1 MRASAV
7 REATTTTTQGDLG
20 GVGCFSQCS
29 TAVCF
34 TATQFSSSL
43 PRSVN
48 SRPDSLHY
56 PAGGSSPA
64 GGVLETQTLL
74 PYHDHDV
81 SAAEGTRSIVQ
92 MSEMG
97 CQTSGGAQKTVATQV
112 VETSRKDCS
121 TQVVVAKKTACT
133 QVDKECR
140 SFGTQAQFQSRTVG
154 IQCSREK
161 PPPPKVKSAGV
172 QTESALVPMDAARE
186 AVGVVETTARPCAMP
201 EEAAAVE
208 SAAQLLCPPE
218 LLVPMDAPHE
228 AVGVVQTTAR
238 PCVITEA
245 AASVESAAQLLC
257 PPELRDSEAQ
267 DCGES
272 VTAGACGSQESRR
285 SRQDALQRAI
295 TERGGMTQSPRK
307 RKVREAASRGEKF
320 RRISERLHGATG
332 VRRDE
337 SSLENVE
344 GVDQGRP
351 QASDNTR
358 REPRGK
364 KKGTELRAL
373 LADFFSVSWLFLL
386 MILASNDYPYIV
398 EEQARIQW
406 R

>member
-201 EEAAAVE
+201 E
-208 SAAQLLCPPE
+208 
-218 LLVPMDAPHE
+218 
-228 AVGVVQTTAR
+228 
-238 PCVITEA
+238 A
-245 AASVESAAQLLC
+245 AASVESAAQLQC
-257 PPELRDSEAQ
+257 PPELRESEGQ